1 MKKDAS
7 KEPKVTVGIGI
18 AKDGLPTGGKQKTT
32 GTEVITKVKPTVSKE
47 LSESARGLR
56 LSGWAKRMLA
66 DKSKKATWY

>member
-18 AKDGLPTGGKQKTT
+18 AKDGLPTGGKTIEATDPNESQVVQVR
-32 GTEVITKVKPTVSKE
+32 GT
-47 LSESARGLR
+47 
-56 LSGWAKRMLA
+56 KRMLA